1 VALNILIF
9 FNLKRTKKINR
20 YIKRMIFPISI
31 NNPIE
36 GIVNIDKPLNTN
48 SLEIITKIKKKT
60 KKKKNIF

>member
-1 VALNILIF
+1 
-9 FNLKRTKKINR
+9 
-20 YIKRMIFPISI
+20 MIFPISI

-60 KKKKNIF
+60 KKKNIF